1 MMGRMRLIR
10 RRCVVVVAAAMLFAL
25 CCFAVRSG
33 SAAAVAA
40 SCGRS
45 QYALKISA
53 RRAAGGVVASLALV
67 RAHPPRCNVKGV
79 IRIAIRSRGGTVEET
94 IRNNPASW
102 HVATSLS
109 PSTSFLHTWIWR
121 NWCGKRNTRRF
132 DASASLNGKQIS
144 VPVPSPPS
152 CRDRHAASSLSNKG
166 PTARLLPPVGD
177 RIPAHILPPD
187 TPIPVS
193 PALVRVTNAWLVSD
207 GRTLVAVY
215 AGEAGNDP
223 SIGRFVIIRQNLVVG
238 FQTRDVVDVAA
249 AGSLRITDAPTGAAV
264 ETSAQRGDLRFSSMM
279 RTRGVLHLATDTVD
293 VSAAR

>member
-1 MMGRMRLIR
+1 
-10 RRCVVVVAAAMLFAL
+10 VAAAAMLFAL

-33 SAAAVAA
+33 SAAVATA

-67 RAHPPRCNVKGV
+67 RAHPPPCSVKGV
-79 IRIAIRSRGGTVEET
+79 IRIAIRPRGGAAEPT
-94 IRNNPASW
+94 IRNNPANW

-121 NWCGKRNTRRF
+121 NWCGKPRRF
-132 DASASLNGKQIS
+132 TAGASLNGKQIS
-144 VPVPSPPS
+144 VPVPSPPP
-152 CRDRHAASSLSNKG
+152 CRDRRAASSLSNKG
-166 PTARLLPPVGD
+166 PAARLLPPVGD
-177 RIPAHILPPD
+177 RIPAHILPPE

-223 SIGRFVIIRQNLVVG
+223 STGRFVIVRQNLVVG

-264 ETSAQRGDLRFSSMM
+264 ETSAQRGDLGFLSAMQV
-279 RTRGVLHLATDTVD
+279 RGVLHLATDTVD
-293 VSAAR
+293 VSAAVERRLRGSRR